1 MRGLPPR
8 ARADPSLTAPPPLL
22 RCYGLTGRVPPT
34 ARPRSPAH
42 PASAAPVAASSRV
55 VASPS
60 CPTPAV
66 ARIRPARRPC
76 FTPRPPLRRA
86 RLQPSPPP
94 ATTLWCRPPPLSHAS
109 PERDGR
115 IPLARPGRTSYLPL
129 SA

>member
-8 ARADPSLTAPPPLL
+8 ARADPSLTAPPP
-22 RCYGLTGRVPPT
+22 CSAATASPAACPPT
-34 ARPRSPAH
+34 ARPRSAAH
-42 PASAAPVAASSRV
+42 PASAAPVAASSRA

-66 ARIRPARRPC
+66 ARIRPASRPC

-94 ATTLWCRPPPLSHAS
+94 ATTLWCRPPPLSHAG